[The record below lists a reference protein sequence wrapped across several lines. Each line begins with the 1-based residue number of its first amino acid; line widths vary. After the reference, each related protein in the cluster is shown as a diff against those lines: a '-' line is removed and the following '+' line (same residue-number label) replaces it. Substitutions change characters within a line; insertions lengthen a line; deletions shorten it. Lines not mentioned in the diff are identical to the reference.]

1 MQSGIM
7 GELKK
12 VFRPE
17 MINRIDE
24 IVVFHKL
31 SRDEIKEIVDL
42 MIARVRT
49 SMKEMELQLELSEG
63 MKELLVDKGWD
74 PSMGARP
81 LRRAIQRYVEDPVSD
96 KVLSES
102 IEPGSTVIV
111 ERLPEEIKGGPNDG
125 LEVNVKIVKPKKP
138 RAKKKAPVAVGA
150 ESETT
155 DADAAPEELKSPA
168 DDADAPTESK
178 EEAEE

>member
-1 MQSGIM
+1 MKSEIM

-31 SRDEIKEIVDL
+31 TRDEIKEIVDL

-96 KVLSES
+96 KVLAEK
-102 IEPGSTVIV
+102 IEPGSHDD
-111 ERLPEEIKGGPNDG
+111 R
-125 LEVNVKIVKPKKP
+125 
-138 RAKKKAPVAVGA
+138 R
-150 ESETT
+150 
-155 DADAAPEELKSPA
+155 SPA
-168 DDADAPTESK
+168 RGDQGRTERRPRGRDQDRQA
-178 EEAEE
+178 EEAARQEEGAGGCRRRV